1 MESALIISNLLLWI
15 VVILLLLTVFALA
28 RQIGLLHE
36 RVAPVGALMPT
47 EGPKIGEIVEPMEAP
62 QLDGSS
68 YTIGGEKSHK
78 TLIYFLSPNCPIC
91 KSLLP
96 IVLGIASQESEHL
109 KVVFASDGDNTEDHV
124 AYAREHNLANFPY
137 LLSQPLGMRMGVN
150 KLPFAV
156 LLNEQ
161 GVLRGRGLVNN
172 REHLESLM
180 QADEMNVASLQD
192 YLKDERPGN
201 EGPGADR
208 LGTTEKTA

>member
-1 MESALIISNLLLWI
+1 MESALIFSNLLLWI
-15 VVILLLLTVFALA
+15 VVILLLVTVFALA

-47 EGPKIGEIVEPMEAP
+47 EGPKIGEIVEPMETH
-62 QLDGSS
+62 QLDGTS
-68 YTIGGEKSHK
+68 YTIGGEKTHK
-78 TLIYFLSPNCPIC
+78 TLVYFLSPTCPIC

-96 IVLGIASQESEHL
+96 IVLGIARQESEHL
-109 KVVFASDGDNTEDHV
+109 RVVFASDGDNTEDHIT
-124 AYAREHNLANFPY
+124 YAKEHNLTDYPY

-180 QADEMNVASLQD
+180 QADEMNVSSLQE
-192 YLKDERPGN
+192 YL
-201 EGPGADR
+201 GADR
-208 LGTTEKTA
+208 LETTEKTA